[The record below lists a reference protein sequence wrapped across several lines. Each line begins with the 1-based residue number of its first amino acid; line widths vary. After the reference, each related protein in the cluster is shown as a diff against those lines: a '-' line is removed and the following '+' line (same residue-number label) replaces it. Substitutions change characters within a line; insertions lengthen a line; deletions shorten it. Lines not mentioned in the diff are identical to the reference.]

1 MNKKILSLIEKRELN
16 DNELNNLSSGE
27 VIKLLKALVQENDK
41 PSFNKV
47 MMKCVAPDIFWDVN
61 KYLVKENNYDFLI
74 ELINCYK
81 KIENDNQYID
91 SLLFDFIEKD
101 DLYFVDYLVNIE
113 KSSTESMQEN
123 EVTVLNECVKSN
135 AIKCFDY
142 FLSKGKDV
150 KEFDDLVFFTILEER
165 KYEFIP
171 LFLEENFNLNE
182 DIAKNFFRYGL
193 KNNQESISKKDL
205 DKLIK
210 FCENLIDN
218 NKILQNKLT
227 LELLNKN
234 NFKQLE
240 KNFEKGYS
248 ISGDQNEIMEYA
260 INLKKN
266 ASKAI
271 KLLLDYGGYFSEEQ
285 IAKLTNEEKQEI
297 KEYPRFS
304 KLNKKLYEKL
314 DVKTKIKSVKI

>member
-1 MNKKILSLIEKRELN
+1 M
-16 DNELNNLSSGE
+16 
-27 VIKLLKALVQENDK
+27 
-41 PSFNKV
+41 
-47 MMKCVAPDIFWDVN
+47 
-61 KYLVKENNYDFLI
+61 
-74 ELINCYK
+74 
-81 KIENDNQYID
+81 
-91 SLLFDFIEKD
+91 LFDFIEKD

-113 KSSTESMQEN
+113 KSSTESIQEN

-227 LELLNKN
+227 LELLSKN

-260 INLKKN
+260 TNLKKN